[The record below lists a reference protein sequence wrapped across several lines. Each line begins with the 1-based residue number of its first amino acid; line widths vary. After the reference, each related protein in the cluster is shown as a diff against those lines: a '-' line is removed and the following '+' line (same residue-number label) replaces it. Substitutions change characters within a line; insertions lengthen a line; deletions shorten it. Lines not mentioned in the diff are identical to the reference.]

1 MSEKLKIMKIYQTI
15 IIALVTLCFI
25 GCGGAVTIAPQSAS
39 PTDVLKTYVEAS
51 DRKDLAAVKQTFSKG
66 TLKMY
71 EDAAQKRNL
80 SVDEVIK
87 DQFELASSADLKS
100 KIQPGKETIEG
111 DTATVEAKDN
121 NTGELEKIPF
131 VKEDGVWK
139 IAFDKFM
146 ENLMDKMREE
156 MKSPASNV
164 SKPVGE
170 RQPNGDSNKS
180 QSNK

>member
-1 MSEKLKIMKIYQTI
+1 MKIYQI
-15 IIALVTLCFI
+15 MIIALAALWFA
-25 GCGGAVTIAPQSAS
+25 GCGGATNAPQTAS

-66 TLKMY
+66 TMKMY
-71 EDAAQKRNL
+71 EDAAQKRKI

-87 DQFELASSADLKS
+87 DQFELASSAELKS
-100 KIQPGKETIEG
+100 KIQSGKETIEG

-121 NTGELEKIPF
+121 NTGETEKIPF

-146 ENLMDKMREE
+146 EDLMNKMREE
-156 MKSPASNV
+156 MKIPASNL
-164 SKPVGE
+164 SKPD
-170 RQPNGDSNKS
+170 GDKPPGSKSETNK
-180 QSNK
+180 